1 LERVLDQT
9 LSVISLDVGNVR
21 LFDRSGNILLG
32 AYRGYRDPENM
43 HRHHVRV
50 HGSGSEVGVLIP
62 QVLASKKSLV
72 VEDVPASEGLRT
84 LKREEVQSAIIVPI
98 STPEEG
104 LGVIEVGS
112 RAPRKFQP
120 DEVRLLEAIGN
131 QMGIAVQRAWLF
143 EESQRNLKQIQ
154 ALHDIETAI
163 TSTLDL
169 PTVLNALLEKIDVS
183 LPYPAATI
191 RLFNRQN
198 GLLEPIA
205 CRNLDEEEWKT
216 EKWKGG
222 HGLANVV
229 FETKVPMIVSDC
241 QTDARVRDLEFYRK
255 HRLRSYLG
263 VPLMAKGEVFGV
275 LSFYTKE
282 KHEFTKEEIEFL
294 SALAGE
300 AAIAIENARLF
311 HEARSR
317 SHKLQVL
324 SHVTGLMTSSLDYR
338 AVIDAIEKALVA
350 LLQVDLVRVWVV
362 DKGDEELI
370 LATSQGQEDLE
381 ATAYTQIARGKG
393 VIGAIWETREPVFIR
408 DLREEPRWL
417 NRRFLERTGHR
428 SFASL
433 PLIVGE
439 QVVGVVS
446 LFSREI
452 RTFTA
457 EEREL
462 MRLFADQ
469 AVIAV
474 RNSQLYE
481 ETERRRREA
490 EELARVAQSL
500 TESLDVT
507 AVGERI
513 VTGVLGLFGVKA
525 SMLRLLQADGSLST
539 LASSGEG
546 FSISSGG
553 DVLPG
558 GTGLV
563 SVAVAEGKPI
573 WSADV
578 LNEPGIR
585 LTDQMRDYQL
595 RSGNRSMIAVPL
607 RAHEKIV
614 GSLGLSD
621 QTGRI
626 YSDSEVAVL
635 QTFANQAALAL
646 ENARL
651 YEETRTRETQL
662 QETNR
667 MLSVLHSVAAAA
679 SQSLDLDRVLQAAI
693 EKIIDIFRFDA
704 TGIYIYDE
712 QTNELLLRASL
723 ASDRERFTQPRSFAR
738 GQGIVGKVVE
748 SGKPSI
754 FEDIE
759 TDPLYQQLSRTKSAK
774 QLGHRFFTVFP
785 VKGKLKNV
793 GALTCM
799 GGAPRKLDSNEIQL
813 LEAVAD
819 QIAVAI
825 ENSQLYGEM
834 VKLAADLSRS
844 NKVKDEFLSVMSH
857 ELRTPLNVVM
867 GYTGMIKDR
876 MLGEIN
882 PEQEKALEK
891 VISRARDQ
899 LTMISSILQATQL
912 EAEGVKVES
921 QEFSL
926 GDFLGDL
933 RSSYEGSFG
942 KELTLIWDYPSDL
955 PVIKTDSE
963 KLKHIL
969 QNLINN
975 AIKFT
980 PQGHVAVS
988 VTCLNGAVK
997 GENGKQLT
1005 EEVKFKVADTGI
1017 GIAEEHLRIVFERFR
1032 QVDSSETRAYGGVGI
1047 GLYIV
1052 KRFTELLGG
1061 KVEVESELGKG
1072 STFTVT
1078 IPCESYQ
1085 SVVGQQGLMTQG
1097 RELIA

>member
-1 LERVLDQT
+1 MVAKEE
-9 LSVISLDVGNVR
+9 
-21 LFDRSGNILLG
+21 IL
-32 AYRGYRDPENM
+32 
-43 HRHHVRV
+43 
-50 HGSGSEVGVLIP
+50 
-62 QVLASKKSLV
+62 
-72 VEDVPASEGLRT
+72 
-84 LKREEVQSAIIVPI
+84 
-98 STPEEG
+98 
-104 LGVIEVGS
+104 
-112 RAPRKFQP
+112 
-120 DEVRLLEAIGN
+120 
-131 QMGIAVQRAWLF
+131 
-143 EESQRNLKQIQ
+143 
-154 ALHDIETAI
+154 
-163 TSTLDL
+163 
-169 PTVLNALLEKIDVS
+169 
-183 LPYPAATI
+183 
-191 RLFNRQN
+191 
-198 GLLEPIA
+198 
-205 CRNLDEEEWKT
+205 
-216 EKWKGG
+216 
-222 HGLANVV
+222 
-229 FETKVPMIVSDC
+229 
-241 QTDARVRDLEFYRK
+241 
-255 HRLRSYLG
+255 
-263 VPLMAKGEVFGV
+263 GV

-282 KHEFTKEEIEFL
+282 EHEFTSEEAEFL
-294 SALAGE
+294 TTLVGQ
-300 AAIAIENARLF
+300 AAIAIHN
-311 HEARSR
+311 SR
-317 SHKLQVL
+317 
-324 SHVTGLMTSSLDYR
+324 
-338 AVIDAIEKALVA
+338 
-350 LLQVDLVRVWVV
+350 
-362 DKGDEELI
+362 
-370 LATSQGQEDLE
+370 
-381 ATAYTQIARGKG
+381 
-393 VIGAIWETREPVFIR
+393 
-408 DLREEPRWL
+408 
-417 NRRFLERTGHR
+417 
-428 SFASL
+428 
-433 PLIVGE
+433 
-439 QVVGVVS
+439 
-446 LFSREI
+446 
-452 RTFTA
+452 
-457 EEREL
+457 
-462 MRLFADQ
+462 
-469 AVIAV
+469 
-474 RNSQLYE
+474 LYE

-500 TESLDVT
+500 TETLDMT

-513 VTGVLGLFGVKA
+513 VTSVRELFGVKA
-525 SMLRLLQADGSLST
+525 STLRLLQPDGSLRT
-539 LASSGEG
+539 LASTGEG
-546 FSISSGG
+546 FSISYGG
-553 DVLPG
+553 GVLPI
-558 GTGLV
+558 GTGLA
-563 SVAVAEGKPI
+563 SVAVAEGRPI

-578 LNEPGIR
+578 LNEPRIR

-607 RAHEKIV
+607 RAHEKII
-614 GSLGLSD
+614 GALGLSD

-626 YSDSEVAVL
+626 YSDSEVALL
-635 QTFANQAALAL
+635 QTFADQAALAL

-651 YEETRTRETQL
+651 YEETRAREAQL

-667 MLSVLHSVAAAA
+667 MLSALHSVAAAA

-712 QTNELLLRASL
+712 QMNELLLRVSL
-723 ASDRERFTQPRSFAR
+723 ASDRERFTQPRSFVG

-759 TDPLYQQLSRTKSAK
+759 TDPLYRQLSRSKSAK
-774 QLGHRFFTVFP
+774 QLGHRFFAVFP
-785 VKGKLKNV
+785 VKGKQKNV

-799 GGAPRKLDSNEIQL
+799 GVAPRRLNSNEIQL

-819 QIAVAI
+819 QVAVAI

-921 QEFSL
+921 QEFGL

-980 PQGHVAVS
+980 EKGSVKVS
-988 VTCLNGAVK
+988 ARCLPDFQIA
-997 GENGKQLT
+997 E
-1005 EEVKFKVADTGI
+1005 FKVSDTGI
-1017 GIAEEHLRIVFERFR
+1017 GIAQEYFPIIFERFR

-1061 KVEVESELGKG
+1061 KVEVESDPGKG

-1085 SVVGQQGLMTQG
+1085 SVVDQQGLMAQG
-1097 RELIA
+1097 